1 MKEAKILRDHEAL
14 RSALEAHRAQ
24 GQTIV
29 FTNGCFDLL
38 HVGHIRCL
46 KGAKQE
52 GDILVVALN
61 SDESIRAAKPA
72 GRTLMPE
79 NERLE
84 VISALVYVDYL
95 TVFSDSTV
103 DGLLRLLRPHV
114 YAKGTDYTLEN
125 LPERETAR
133 EIQAR
138 IAFVGDPK
146 NHSSS
151 EYLQKINT
159 GRREA

>member
-1 MKEAKILRDHEAL
+1 MEAKVLRDHEAL
-14 RSALEAHRAQ
+14 RAALEVHRAQ
-24 GQTIV
+24 GKTIV

-61 SDESIRAAKPA
+61 SDQSIRAAKQA
-72 GRTLMPE
+72 GRPLMPE
-79 NERLE
+79 EERLE
-84 VISALVYVDYL
+84 VMSAVVYVDYL
-95 TVFSDSTV
+95 TVFDDPTV
-103 DGLLRLLRPHV
+103 DHLLRLLRPDV

-125 LPERETAR
+125 LPERDTAR
-133 EIQAR
+133 EIRAR

-146 NHSSS
+146 NHSTT
-151 EYLQKINT
+151 EYVQKMT
-159 GRREA
+159 ELKR